1 MIDIRVEND
10 PKSESHLS
18 MHMGIAGYKQ
28 DVEIELACI
37 PAATVQAYI
46 QRMKQE
52 NYSKE
57 EIRQSV
63 KKLIDRIDAGI
74 RHLITK
80 MVKEGD
86 L

>member
-1 MIDIRVEND
+1 MIDIHCEND
-10 PKSESHLS
+10 QKEEGKLS
-18 MHMGIAGYKQ
+18 MHMGIAGYKD

-37 PAATVQAYI
+37 PASTVQAYI

-52 NYSKE
+52 DYSKE
-57 EIRQSV
+57 EIRHAV

-74 RHLITK
+74 RHVITK